1 MEKTLI
7 MKFVDE
13 KGKKINMSVSEIK
26 EELTT
31 EEITALMD
39 VILAKK
45 SSFKLDNDLVSKDSA
60 QIVERTVNEVY
71 KAE

>member
-1 MEKTLI
+1 MQKTLV

-13 KGKKINMSVSEIK
+13 KGKKVNISLTEIK
-26 EELTT
+26 DDLES
-31 EEITALMD
+31 EEIEALMD

-45 SSFKLDNDLVSKDSA
+45 SAFKLDNPLVSKDSA

-71 KAE
+71 KA

>member
-1 MEKTLI
+1 MQKTLV

-13 KGKKINMSVSEIK
+13 KGKKVNMSITEIK
-26 EELTT
+26 DDLT
-31 EEITALMD
+31 EEEISILMD

-45 SSFKLDNDLVSKDSA
+45 SAFKLNDPLVAKDSA

-71 KAE
+71 KA

>member
-1 MEKTLI
+1 MQKTLV

-13 KGKKINMSVSEIK
+13 KGKKVNMSITEIK
-26 EELTT
+26 DDLST
-31 EEITALMD
+31 EEITTLMD

-45 SSFKLDNDLVSKDSA
+45 SAFKLNDPLVAKDSA

-71 KAE
+71 KA